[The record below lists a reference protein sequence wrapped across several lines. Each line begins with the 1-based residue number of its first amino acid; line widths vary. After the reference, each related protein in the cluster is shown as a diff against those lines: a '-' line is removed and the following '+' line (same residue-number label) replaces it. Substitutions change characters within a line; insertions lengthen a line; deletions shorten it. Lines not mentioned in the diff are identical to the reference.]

1 MTRSCPERMGGVVS
15 HRIAVVTLVMLA
27 AGSPRAADDEFVDAA
42 SPLQATQE
50 SNFVELGTNFY
61 DQVFN
66 QDGGLTIHHDAA
78 ARASDEK
85 AQSRVTA
92 RVRKMG
98 ATHLAA
104 VERACTLSDAQRRK
118 LELAIES
125 DVRRCVGGVEEIRRR
140 YADMKVDLN
149 DREGQQQWNRFQQDV
164 TRCRRR
170 VMTAF
175 TEGSLFAEALSTVL
189 DEGQASNLATEQA
202 ARRTFRW
209 QSLVARAMIQLD
221 DALTL
226 TEDQHAEVERMLL
239 AKEPRLRIEGWSP
252 ERNQHAEQMLVFM
265 VLADVDQKALRA
277 VVGEGRWKSV
287 VTFANQGRAM
297 RTWIQQQGLLEPPP
311 K

>member
-1 MTRSCPERMGGVVS
+1 MSQ
-15 HRIAVVTLVMLA
+15 RIAVVALIMIA
-27 AGSPRAADDEFVDAA
+27 AGSPRAADDEFVDPAA
-42 SPLQATQE
+42 QQQAAQE
-50 SNFVELGTNFY
+50 PNVIELGTNFY
-61 DQVFN
+61 DNVFS
-66 QDGGLTIHHDAA
+66 QDGGLTIQHDAA
-78 ARASDEK
+78 ARVSD
-85 AQSRVTA
+85 AQARRVTA

-98 ATHLAA
+98 ASHLAA

-118 LELAIES
+118 LELAIAS
-125 DVRRCVGGVEEIRRR
+125 DVRRCVGDVEEIHRR

-149 DREGQQQWNRFQQDV
+149 AREGQQQWNRFQTDV

-170 VMTAF
+170 LMTAF
-175 TEGSLFAEALSTVL
+175 AEGSLFAEALTTVL
-189 DEGQASNLATEQA
+189 DEGQASKVATEQA

-209 QSLVARAMIQLD
+209 RALVARAMIQLD
-221 DALTL
+221 DTLTL
-226 TEDQHAEVERMLL
+226 TQDQHAEVERMLL

-252 ERNQHAEQMLVFM
+252 ERNQHAEQMLVFL

-297 RTWIQQQGLLEPPP
+297 RSWIQQQGLLEPPP